1 MKTYNEEKNAMAP
14 THQAAMDRLKKEGK
28 VKWKDTTGVE
38 SRALIALVKKGLVVE
53 VFQPYGNTYF
63 KLPE

>member
-1 MKTYNEEKNAMAP
+1 MAP
-14 THQAAMDRLKKEGK
+14 THQAAIARLKKEGQ

-38 SRALIALVKKGLVVE
+38 SRAFTALVKKGLVQE

-63 KLPE
+63 MLPE

>member
-1 MKTYNEEKNAMAP
+1 MAP
-14 THQAAMDRLKKEGK
+14 THQAAIDRLKKEGR

-38 SRALIALVKKGLVVE
+38 SRALTALVKKGVVVE
-53 VFQPYGNTYF
+53 VFQPYGYTNL